1 MKWKKI
7 LWYVVAYSLFAFLTF
22 YIIYSS
28 IEIIQVYRTM
38 LPSGSAIVGLILNFL
53 ILLLELFSAFF
64 SVFIYYYIGSS
75 SNYTLLKDE
84 NNKFLKSNSLPKVA
98 VVFPLYREPFTVVS
112 QTLEGAMNLDY
123 PKEKLEIVVC
133 DDSPPEHSSEI
144 ESFCKANSIT
154 FIRRKNRSGFKAG
167 AINNA
172 LKQIKCDFLGILD
185 ADHIPT
191 PNFIKT
197 CLSGFIEDDI
207 VLVQGKPMFVNQDDY
222 LMRSSAFIQSQFYH
236 IYQKSRGTRN
246 GVIFAGTTGLLRVD
260 LLKEFGGF
268 LEDTLAEDTDTS
280 FMLLSNGYKTRYLHE
295 ICSKGL
301 VPWNPISMVNQVWR
315 WTNGITSIFRKRFWK
330 IVKGHNKTIN
340 KIDILSTVTTP
351 IIGTVMIFIYI
362 LLFVMYMIKEFT
374 GLAEFAFIR
383 PDLGVFPL
391 LLVAPILISLASLIM
406 AFVTWRREEKED
418 KMIRL
423 RGFFGMVWT
432 ITAFYLLM
440 MTAQYF
446 LVWAV
451 ISALLGVKKEF
462 DRTIKVKTKTI
473 GKMSQK
479 VKYTLWS
486 IGLLLIAGAF
496 YFASYRTFIA
506 NDALFGWFI
515 IAAVTATIP
524 MIITIGHF
532 SKLDFTK
539 DKTAADVEREYGD

>member
-1 MKWKKI
+1 
-7 LWYVVAYSLFAFLTF
+7 
-22 YIIYSS
+22 
-28 IEIIQVYRTM
+28 M
-38 LPSGSAIVGLILNFL
+38 LPGGSAIVGLILNFF

-75 SNYTLLKDE
+75 SNYTLLRDN
-84 NNKFLKSNSLPKVA
+84 NNKFLKSDSLPKVA
-98 VVFPLYREPFTVVS
+98 VILPLYREPFAVVS
-112 QTLEGAMNLDY
+112 QTLEGVMNLDY
-123 PKEKLEIVVC
+123 PKEKYEIVVC
-133 DDSPPEHSSEI
+133 DDSPAEHSSEI
-144 ESFCKANSIT
+144 ESFCKINSIT

-172 LKQIKCDFLGILD
+172 LKQIECDFIGILD

-191 PNFIKT
+191 PNFIRT
-197 CLSGFIEDDI
+197 CLSGFTEDDI

-280 FMLLSNGYKTRYLHE
+280 FMLMSNGYKTRYLHE

-330 IVKGHNKTIN
+330 IVKGQNKTIN
-340 KIDILSTVTTP
+340 KIDILSTITTP
-351 IIGTVMIFIYI
+351 IIGTVMIFVYI

-418 KMIRL
+418 RMIRL
-423 RGFFGMVWT
+423 RGIFGMAWT

-451 ISALLGVKKEF
+451 ISALFGVKKEF

-486 IGLLLIAGAF
+486 TGLLLVAGAF
-496 YFASYRTFIA
+496 YFASYRTIIA
-506 NDALFGWFI
+506 HDALFGWFI

-524 MIITIGHF
+524 MIITIRHF